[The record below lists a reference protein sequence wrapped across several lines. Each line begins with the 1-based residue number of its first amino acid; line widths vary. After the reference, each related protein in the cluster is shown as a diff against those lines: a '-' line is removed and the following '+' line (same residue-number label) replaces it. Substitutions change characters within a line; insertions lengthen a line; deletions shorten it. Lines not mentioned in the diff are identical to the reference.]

1 MDIKYNTEYGR
12 WEVYGAHGVI
22 RGGEV
27 QPCFVSESE
36 EDCAMYIK
44 RVEGNK

>member
-1 MDIKYNTEYGR
+1 MDIRYNTEYGR
-12 WEVYGAHGVI
+12 WEVYGENCVI
-22 RGGEV
+22 RGGEE

-36 EDCAMYIK
+36 ENCAMYIK